1 MIDLLLEAGGLNV
14 PWPVRLPNGT
24 IVPGAMGINQI
35 CENKCNSK
43 SCFQSRS
50 SLIGTRCEH
59 GLTCYEGLI
68 DNILIKVFG
77 VVGPAHRESL
87 PKHKDYKLACKG
99 RSVTAR
105 DFSDW
110 MQKIKYSFLILQDE
124 QNKIMAEALEPLHDA
139 MRLAKDVQQLVE
151 KTLFENTS
159 SDCTDAFG
167 SATPTLKALLKTS
180 VLLVDTFD
188 LLEIYLNPESASF
201 GQPRTVEIYK
211 LLDKLSRIASLA
223 RQIERKPKV
232 KLVGNTRKAFDVYES
247 FKLIPITLIDNAQ
260 KYSRQDGEVIITID
274 EDGSSLEISITSEG
288 AWLSPDDLD
297 SIFTRGFRG
306 SAAQTIYPSGMGLGL
321 YIAQTVADAHGF
333 KIKASSVKLG
343 YQLDGFQQAKNIFS
357 FTIRDVLPRM
367 R

>member
-1 MIDLLLEAGGLNV
+1 MIYLLLEAGGLNV
-14 PWPVRLPNGT
+14 PWPVLLPNGK
-24 IVPGAMGINQI
+24 IVPGTMGINQI
-35 CENKCNSK
+35 CENKCKSK
-43 SCFQSRS
+43 SCFQSRG

-59 GLTCYEGLI
+59 GLTYYEGLI
-68 DNILIKVFG
+68 DNVLIKVIG
-77 VVGPAHRESL
+77 VVGPAHREFL

-105 DFSDW
+105 EFSDW
-110 MQKIKYSFLILQDE
+110 MQKIKDNFSILQSA
-124 QNKIMAEALEPLHDA
+124 QKKIMAEALEPLHDA
-139 MRLAKDVQQLVE
+139 IRLARDVQQLAE
-151 KTLFENTS
+151 KTLSENIP

-188 LLEIYLNPESASF
+188 LLEIYLNPKAASF

-211 LLDKLSRIASLA
+211 LLDKLSKIAVLA
-223 RQIERKPKV
+223 RQKEKKPNV
-232 KLVGNTRKAFDVYES
+232 QLVGNTRKAFDVFES

-260 KYSRQDGEVIITID
+260 KYSRQGGVVIITID
-274 EDGSSLEISITSEG
+274 EGVSSLEISITSEG

-297 SIFTRGFRG
+297 SVFTRGFRG